1 MSERISLPKYDD
13 LFSSTLKVPRT
24 LGGSGAIDE
33 INDAIAAAIGV
44 TQAQADVTYSKSG
57 APVLPD
63 RMSWARSFLKLPGLV
78 ANPTRGVWVL
88 TEAGQ
93 AAVDKPNTPLCI
105 IGTQIYGS
113 RMKGSRRG

>member
-1 MSERISLPKYDD
+1 METGKIRAVSEKINLPKYDD
-13 LFSSTLKVPRT
+13 VFSPTLKVLRT

-33 INDAIAAAIGV
+33 INDAMAAAIGV
-44 TQAQADVTYSKSG
+44 TKVQADVTYPKSG

-88 TEAGQ
+88 GSGAQRNG
-93 AAVDKPNTPLCI
+93 KP
-105 IGTQIYGS
+105 
-113 RMKGSRRG
+113 R